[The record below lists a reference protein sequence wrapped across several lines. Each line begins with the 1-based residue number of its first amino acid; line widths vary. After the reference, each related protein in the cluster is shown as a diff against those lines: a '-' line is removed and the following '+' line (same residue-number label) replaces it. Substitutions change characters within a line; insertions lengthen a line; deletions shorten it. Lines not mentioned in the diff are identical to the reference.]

1 MSKHI
6 TWIDDEYP
14 KIGLLVKPLEAAG
27 YAVQR
32 YRTYGEVIDRLADIR
47 STDLIIMDLIIPPGQ
62 ADIDAR
68 YLGIELMKRLRAEGL
83 AQPIIIMSVVMRGNV
98 RAEIEQIPGVVD
110 FINKTSPE
118 PIEEELL
125 DLVRRTIGV

>member
-1 MSKHI
+1 MNKHI
-6 TWIDDEYP
+6 TWIDDEYA

-27 YAVQR
+27 YEVQR
-32 YRTYGEVIDRLADIR
+32 YRTYGEVVDQLAAIR

-62 ADIDAR
+62 TDVDAR
-68 YLGIELMKRLRAEGL
+68 YLGVELMKRLRAEGL
-83 AQPIIIMSVVMRGNV
+83 QQPIIIMSVVMRGNV
-98 RAEIEQIPGVVD
+98 RAELEQIPGIVD

-125 DLVRRTIGV
+125 ELVRRTLGA